1 MLDIFSAVILSPS
14 YFWAKNPEA
23 HKVRAFFNLAG
34 LFVALEVTDKVD
46 GVRE

>member
-1 MLDIFSAVILSPS
+1 MLDISFAVILSPS

-23 HKVRAFFNLAG
+23 HKVRTFFNLAG
-34 LFVALEVTDKVD
+34 LFAALGVTYKVD